1 MTIGENLR
9 QLRLQKGLT
18 QEQAAAKLHITR
30 QALSSYESQRT
41 QPDIHMLLALAEVY
55 ETDLDGIL
63 YGQETSLKNLRR
75 LRTLAL
81 WLLALLTG
89 LSILSAAFLWSANA
103 FFPLTGG
110 QLEQME
116 TAVAIHF
123 RLTDAWETLDG
134 FILLLSNLGFLGLLL
149 LKQMGKCNLS
159 LGRRVALIWGPWPG
173 GLCCPVWSF
182 PCSIRYM
189 PLSIMGSPPCSYG
202 RGCCCFSLSTW
213 RWIGSARERRRHNDL
228 AAAWGRLRGDG
239 PFSLMLYRP
248 LNGVGFSI

>member
-1 MTIGENLR
+1 MSIGENLR

-89 LSILSAAFLWSANA
+89 LGILSAAFLWSANA

-159 LGRRVALIWGPWPG
+159 LGRRVA
-173 GLCCPVWSF
+173 
-182 PCSIRYM
+182 Y
-189 PLSIMGSPPCSYG
+189 MGSDAVKLQFVIGHDLTKLRDVKGSQSRTAGNQNAFCRLARDEKSRTFSSNSKRSYIL
-202 RGCCCFSLSTW
+202 RTSSRSRRLILS
-213 RWIGSARERRRHNDL
+213 
-228 AAAWGRLRGDG
+228 
-239 PFSLMLYRP
+239 
-248 LNGVGFSI
+248 SIVSFAVWLKCTRTI

>member
-41 QPDIHMLLALAEVY
+41 QPDIHMLLALSEVY

-89 LSILSAAFLWSANA
+89 LSILSAALLWSANA

-110 QLEQME
+110 QLEQMPNQRKIE
-116 TAVAIHF
+116 WVKSCPIQNSKWLCRITFVQ
-123 RLTDAWETLDG
+123 
-134 FILLLSNLGFLGLLL
+134 LL
-149 LKQMGKCNLS
+149 
-159 LGRRVALIWGPWPG
+159 
-173 GLCCPVWSF
+173 
-182 PCSIRYM
+182 
-189 PLSIMGSPPCSYG
+189 GSTSQ
-202 RGCCCFSLSTW
+202 T
-213 RWIGSARERRRHNDL
+213 
-228 AAAWGRLRGDG
+228 
-239 PFSLMLYRP
+239 PFSP
-248 LNGVGFSI
+248 